1 METVEIV
8 INSFMSVAL
17 IFIKQPLFWITILL
31 GIFTPIFYP
40 KLRGFFGEF
49 WVRKELEKL
58 HQDKYH
64 VLNDIMIE
72 SSKGTHQIDHIVISK
87 FGIFVIE
94 MKNYY
99 GTIIGDEYKDKWIQ
113 YLGKNKYYFNNP
125 THQNYGHVKAL
136 EEMLGL
142 EANKFIPIV
151 CISNQAKL
159 KIKAKNVTQLE
170 FLNNLIESYKEEI
183 LDANINEIKEKL
195 GSMNITDKNIRKAH
209 VKNIRSNIKEN
220 DTKEDNMICPKCGG
234 TLVERNGKYGKFI
247 GCSNYPKCRHIVKK
261 NNN

>member
-1 METVEIV
+1 MEY
-8 INSFMSVAL
+8 INQFIITL
-17 IFIKQPLFWITILL
+17 IIECLKQPTFWISLVLVMI
-31 GIFTPIFYP
+31 IPIIYP
-40 KLRGFFGEF
+40 KLRGFFGEV
-49 WVRKELEKL
+49 WVRKVLEKL
-58 HQDKYH
+58 PQDKYSA
-64 VLNDIMIE
+64 LNDIMIK
-72 SSKGTHQIDHIVISK
+72 SSKSTHQIDHIVISK

-99 GTIIGDEYKDKWIQ
+99 GTIVGDEYKDKWIQ

-136 EEMLGL
+136 EEVLGL

-159 KIKAKNVTQLE
+159 KVKAENVTQLE
-170 FLNNLIESYKEEI
+170 FLNRLIESYKEEI

-195 GSMNITDKNIRKAH
+195 ESINITDKDVRKAH

-220 DTKEDNMICPKCGG
+220 ETKEDNMICSKCGG